1 MIFRPGSIGA
11 LMDEYERAARDMKA
25 VLSNVTEAEYH
36 AVVDPNPNLDSI
48 RTMMTHVINSGYGYA
63 TYVSKA
69 LGTPIDR
76 PKVETVSYAE
86 VIPLIDSIL
95 KFTDDVLKP
104 HYLMPEDDMDTITM
118 TSPWKV
124 VYSIDQ
130 MLEHAV
136 CHVLRHRRQVEKYV
150 GRMRE

>member
-1 MIFRPGSIGA
+1 
-11 LMDEYERAARDMKA
+11 MDEYERAARDLKQ
-25 VLSNVTEAEYH
+25 VLATITEVEYNTI
-36 AVVDPNPNLDSI
+36 VDPNPELDSI
-48 RTMMTHVINSGYGYA
+48 CRMMSHVINSGYGYA

-76 PKVETVSYAE
+76 PKVASVSYAE
-86 VIPLIDSIL
+86 AIPLIDSIL

-104 HYLMPEDDMDTITM
+104 HYTMSEDAMDAITM
-118 TSPWKV
+118 ISPWKV

-136 CHVLRHRRQVEKYV
+136 CHMLRHRRQVEKYV
-150 GRMRE
+150 ARMGK